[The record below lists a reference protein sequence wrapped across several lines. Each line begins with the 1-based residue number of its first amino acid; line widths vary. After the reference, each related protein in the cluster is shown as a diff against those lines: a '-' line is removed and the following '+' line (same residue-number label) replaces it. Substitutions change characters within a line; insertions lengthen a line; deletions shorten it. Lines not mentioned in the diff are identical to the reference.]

1 MSRLT
6 KLSTL
11 SAAVSLALMGMG
23 TALAADGP
31 IKIGVQAPITGEY
44 AAEGQ
49 GIENGVRLIA
59 KQHNAAG
66 GVLGRQIEVIVCDDE
81 GKAAQAAI
89 CGRKLVNDGVIAV
102 IGTYT
107 SGAALAAAPIY
118 SAANVIQTSDG
129 TSDELTQKGWKTFF
143 RNAPPNSDEAEFVA
157 NYFVKIKKYQRI
169 AVLSDHSSYATGL
182 AKATV
187 NAIKKEGGNI
197 IGEDFINAGT
207 QDYSAV
213 LTKLKSKNPDV
224 LFFSGYYTDGGL
236 IRAQMK
242 QLGMEAVFVGGD
254 ANQNENFAKIAG
266 DAAAGAVIVNVPAP
280 ENLPY
285 PAAKQ
290 FLADYTKEFGAPPPS
305 IYTLTNA
312 DGFRAVIA
320 AIQDTKSTDTS
331 KLIPWLHT
339 LKEPFGGLTGP
350 FTWDD
355 KGERIGSLM
364 SAFEVQAGGGY
375 KTIYPRQLD
384 TRQ

>member
-11 SAAVSLALMGMG
+11 SAAVSLALLGMG
-23 TALAADGP
+23 TAVAADGP

-59 KQHNAAG
+59 KQHNDAG
-66 GVLGRQIEVIVCDDE
+66 GVLGRKIEVIVCDDE

-89 CGRKLVNDGVIAV
+89 CGRKLVNDGVTAV

-143 RNAPPNSDEAEFVA
+143 RNAPPNSDEAQFVA
-157 NYFVKIKKYQRI
+157 NYFVKVKQYKRI

-182 AKATV
+182 AKATTD
-187 NAIKKEGGNI
+187 AIKKAGGNLV
-197 IGEDFINAGT
+197 GEDFINAGT

-266 DAAAGAVIVNVPAP
+266 NAAAGAVIVNVPAP

-285 PAAKQ
+285 PEAKQ
-290 FLADYTKEFGAPPPS
+290 FLADYTKAFGAPPPS
-305 IYTLTNA
+305 IYTFTNA
-312 DGFRAVIA
+312 DGFRAVLA
-320 AIQDTKSTDTS
+320 AIEATKSTDTS
-331 KLIPWLHT
+331 KLIPWLHDM
-339 LKEPFGGLTGP
+339 KQPFNGLTGP
-350 FTWDD
+350 FTWDA
-355 KGERIGSLM
+355 KGERIGSPM

-375 KTIYPRQLD
+375 KTIYPVEK
-384 TRQ
+384 

>member
-6 KLSTL
+6 QLSTL
-11 SAAVSLALMGMG
+11 SAAVSLALMGAG
-23 TALAADGP
+23 TAVAASGP
-31 IKIGVQAPITGEY
+31 VKIGVQAPITGEY

-49 GIENGVRLIA
+49 GIENGVKLIA
-59 KQHNAAG
+59 KQHNDAG
-66 GVLGRQIEVIVCDDE
+66 GVLGRKIEVIVCDDE

-89 CGRKLVNDGVIAV
+89 CARKLVNDGVTAV

-143 RNAPPNSDEAEFVA
+143 RNAPPNSDEAQFVA
-157 NYFVKIKKYQRI
+157 NYFVKVKQYKRI

-187 NAIKKEGGNI
+187 DALKKDGGNI
-197 IGEDFINAGT
+197 VSQDFINAGT
-207 QDYSAV
+207 QDYTAV
-213 LTKLKSKNPDV
+213 LTKLKSKDPDV

-242 QLGMEAVFVGGD
+242 QLGMNAVFVGGD

-266 DAAAGAVIVNVPAP
+266 NAAAGAVIVNVPAP

-285 PAAKQ
+285 PEAKH
-290 FLADYTKEFGAPPPS
+290 FLADYTKAFGAPPPS
-305 IYTLTNA
+305 IYTFTNA

-320 AIQDTKSTDTS
+320 AIESTKSTETS
-331 KLIPWLHT
+331 KLIPWLHDM
-339 LKEPFGGLTGP
+339 KKPFDGLTGP
-350 FTWDD
+350 FTWDA
-355 KGERIGSLM
+355 KGERIGSPM

-375 KTIYPRQLD
+375 KTIYPEPK
-384 TRQ
+384 

>member
-23 TALAADGP
+23 TAVAADGP

-59 KQHNAAG
+59 KQHNDAG
-66 GVLGRQIEVIVCDDE
+66 GVLGRKIEVIVCDDE

-157 NYFVKIKKYQRI
+157 NYFVKVKQYKRI

-182 AKATV
+182 AKATI
-187 NAIKKEGGNI
+187 AALKKDGGNI
-197 IGEDFINAGT
+197 VGEDFINAGT

-213 LTKLKSKNPDV
+213 LTKLKSKTPDV

-242 QLGMEAVFVGGD
+242 QLGMDAVFVGGD

-266 DAAAGAVIVNVPAP
+266 NAAAGAVIVNVPAP

-285 PAAKQ
+285 PEAKQ
-290 FLADYTKEFGAPPPS
+290 FLADYTKAFGAPPPS

-320 AIQDTKSTDTS
+320 AIEATKSTDTA
-331 KLIPWLHT
+331 KLIPWLHDM
-339 LKEPFGGLTGP
+339 KQPFAGLTGP

-355 KGERIGSLM
+355 KGERIGSPM
-364 SAFEVQAGGGY
+364 SAFEVLAGGGY
-375 KTIYPRQLD
+375 KTIYPAD
-384 TRQ
+384 K

>member
-1 MSRLT
+1 MSSLT

-11 SAAVSLALMGMG
+11 TAAILMATGAG
-23 TALAADGP
+23 TAMAANGP

-49 GIENGVRLIA
+49 GIENGVQLLV
-59 KQHNAAG
+59 KQQNAAG
-66 GVLGRQIEVIVCDDE
+66 GLLGRQIQVIVCDDE
-81 GKAAQAAI
+81 GKASQAAI

-157 NYFVKIKKYQRI
+157 NYFVKVKQYKRI

-182 AKATV
+182 AKATTE
-187 NAIKKEGGNI
+187 AIKKAGGNLV
-197 IGEDFINAGT
+197 GEDFINAGT

-266 DAAAGAVIVNVPAP
+266 NAAAGSVIVNVPAP

-285 PAAKQ
+285 PEAKQ
-290 FLADYTKEFGAPPPS
+290 FLADYTKAFGAPPPS
-305 IYTLTNA
+305 IYTFTNA
-312 DGFRAVIA
+312 DGLRAVFA
-320 AIQDTKSTDTS
+320 AIEATKSTDNA
-331 KLIPWLHT
+331 KLIPWLHDM
-339 LKEPFGGLTGP
+339 KQPFNGLTGP

-355 KGERIGSLM
+355 KGERIGSPM
-364 SAFEVQAGGGY
+364 SAFEVQANGGY
-375 KTIYPRQLD
+375 KTLYPEAQ
-384 TRQ
+384 

>member
-11 SAAVSLALMGMG
+11 TAAILLATGAG
-23 TALAADGP
+23 TVMAADGP

-49 GIENGVRLIA
+49 GIENGVRLLV
-59 KQHNAAG
+59 KQQNAAG
-66 GVLGRQIEVIVCDDE
+66 GLLGRQIEVVVCDDE
-81 GKAAQAAI
+81 GKASQAAI

-118 SAANVIQTSDG
+118 AAANVIQTSDG
-129 TSDELTQKGWKTFF
+129 TSDELTQRGWKTFF
-143 RNAPPNSDEAEFVA
+143 RNAPPNSDEATFAADYLV
-157 NYFVKIKKYQRI
+157 NVKKYQRI

-182 AKATV
+182 ADSVKKA
-187 NAIKKEGGNI
+187 IQDQKGNLVAD
-197 IGEDFINAGT
+197 DFINAGT

-213 LTKLKSKNPDV
+213 LTKLKSQNPDA

-242 QLGMEAVFVGGD
+242 QLGMDTVFVGGD
-254 ANQNENFAKIAG
+254 ANQNAAFAKIAG
-266 DAAAGAVIVNVPAP
+266 NAAQGAIIVNVPAP

-285 PAAKQ
+285 PEAKK
-290 FLADYTKEFGAPPPS
+290 FLTDYTEAFGSAPPS
-305 IYTLTNA
+305 IYTFTNA
-312 DGFRAVIA
+312 DGLRAVFA
-320 AIQDTKSTDTS
+320 AIEATQSADTE
-331 KLIPWLHT
+331 KLIPWLHDM
-339 LKEPFGGLTGP
+339 KQPFAGLTGP

-355 KGERIGSLM
+355 KGERIGSPM
-364 SAFEVQAGGGY
+364 SAFEVQADGSY
-375 KTIYPRQLD
+375 KTVYP
-384 TRQ
+384 TN

>member
-11 SAAVSLALMGMG
+11 SAAVSLALLGMG
-23 TALAADGP
+23 TAVAADGP

-59 KQHNAAG
+59 KQHNDAG
-66 GVLGRQIEVIVCDDE
+66 GVLGRKIEVVVCDDE

-143 RNAPPNSDEAEFVA
+143 RNAPPNSDEAQFVA
-157 NYFVKIKKYQRI
+157 NYFVKVKQYKRI

-182 AKATV
+182 AKATTD
-187 NAIKKEGGNI
+187 AIKKAGGNLV
-197 IGEDFINAGT
+197 GEDFINAGT

-266 DAAAGAVIVNVPAP
+266 NAAAGAVIVNVPAP

-285 PAAKQ
+285 PEAKQ
-290 FLADYTKEFGAPPPS
+290 FLADYTKAFGAPPPS
-305 IYTLTNA
+305 IYTFTNA
-312 DGFRAVIA
+312 DGFRAVLA
-320 AIQDTKSTDTS
+320 AIEATKSTDTS
-331 KLIPWLHT
+331 KLIPWLHDM
-339 LKEPFGGLTGP
+339 KQPFNGLTGP
-350 FTWDD
+350 FTWDA
-355 KGERIGSLM
+355 KGERIGSPM

-375 KTIYPRQLD
+375 KTIYPTD
-384 TRQ
+384 K

>member
-6 KLSTL
+6 KISTL
-11 SAAVSLALMGMG
+11 TAAVSVALMGLG
-23 TALAADGP
+23 TAVAADGP

-49 GIENGVRLIA
+49 GIENGVKLIA
-59 KQHNAAG
+59 KQHNDAG
-66 GVLGRQIEVIVCDDE
+66 GVLGRKIQVTVCDDE

-89 CGRKLVNDGVIAV
+89 CARKLVNEGVIAV

-143 RNAPPNSDEAEFVA
+143 RNAPPNSDEAQFVA
-157 NYFVKIKKYQRI
+157 NYFVKVKQYKRI

-182 AKATV
+182 AKATID
-187 NAIKKEGGNI
+187 AIKKDGGNLVAQ
-197 IGEDFINAGT
+197 DYINAGT

-213 LTKLKSKNPDV
+213 LTKLKAQNPDV

-242 QLGMEAVFVGGD
+242 QLGMNTVFVGGD

-266 DAAAGAVIVNVPAP
+266 NAAEGAVIVNVPAP

-285 PAAKQ
+285 PEAKQ
-290 FLADYTKEFGAPPPS
+290 FLADYTKAFGAPPPS
-305 IYTLTNA
+305 IYTFTNA
-312 DGFRAVIA
+312 DGFRAVLAGIEA
-320 AIQDTKSTDTS
+320 TKSTDTA
-331 KLIPWLHT
+331 KLIPWLHD
-339 LKEPFGGLTGP
+339 LKQPFNGLTGP
-350 FTWDD
+350 FTWDA
-355 KGERIGSLM
+355 KGERIGSPM
-364 SAFEVQAGGGY
+364 SAFEVQANGGY
-375 KTIYPRQLD
+375 KTIYPE
-384 TRQ
+384 TK

>member
-11 SAAVSLALMGMG
+11 SAAVSVALMGLG
-23 TALAADGP
+23 TAVAANGP

-49 GIENGVRLIA
+49 GIENGVKLIA
-59 KQHNAAG
+59 KQHNDAG
-66 GVLGRQIEVIVCDDE
+66 GVLGRKIEVIVCDDE

-89 CGRKLVNDGVIAV
+89 CARKLVNDGVIAV

-143 RNAPPNSDEAEFVA
+143 RNAPPNSDEAQFVA
-157 NYFVKIKKYQRI
+157 NYFVKVKQYKRI

-187 NAIKKEGGNI
+187 DAIKKDGGNLV
-197 IGEDFINAGT
+197 GQDFINAGT

-213 LTKLKSKNPDV
+213 LTKLKAKDPDV

-242 QLGMEAVFVGGD
+242 QLGMNAVFVGGD

-266 DAAAGAVIVNVPAP
+266 NAAAGAVIVNVPAP

-285 PAAKQ
+285 PEAKQ
-290 FLADYTKEFGAPPPS
+290 FLADYTKAFGAPPPS
-305 IYTLTNA
+305 IYTFTNA

-320 AIQDTKSTDTS
+320 AIESTKSTETS
-331 KLIPWLHT
+331 KLIPWLHDM
-339 LKEPFGGLTGP
+339 KKPFDGLTGP
-350 FTWDD
+350 FTWDA
-355 KGERIGSLM
+355 KGERIGSPM

-375 KTIYPRQLD
+375 KTIYPEAK
-384 TRQ
+384 

>member
-23 TALAADGP
+23 TAVAADGP

-59 KQHNAAG
+59 KQHNDAG
-66 GVLGRQIEVIVCDDE
+66 GVLGRKIEVVVCDDE

-89 CGRKLVNDGVIAV
+89 CGRKLVNEGVVAV

-157 NYFVKIKKYQRI
+157 NYFVKVKQYKRI

-182 AKATV
+182 AKATTA
-187 NAIKKEGGNI
+187 AIKKEGGNI
-197 IGEDFINAGT
+197 VGEDFINAGT

-242 QLGMEAVFVGGD
+242 QLGMDAVFVGGD

-266 DAAAGAVIVNVPAP
+266 NAAAGAVIVNVPAP

-285 PAAKQ
+285 PEAKQ
-290 FLADYTKEFGAPPPS
+290 FLADYTKAFGAPPPS
-305 IYTLTNA
+305 IYTFTNA
-312 DGFRAVIA
+312 DGFRAVLA
-320 AIQDTKSTDTS
+320 AIEATKSTDTS
-331 KLIPWLHT
+331 KLIPWLHDM
-339 LKEPFGGLTGP
+339 KQPFNGLTGP

-355 KGERIGSLM
+355 KGERIGSPM

-375 KTIYPRQLD
+375 KTIYPAD
-384 TRQ
+384 K

>member
-6 KLSTL
+6 QLSTL
-11 SAAVSLALMGMG
+11 SAAVSLALMGAG
-23 TALAADGP
+23 TAVAASGP

-49 GIENGVRLIA
+49 GIENGVKLIA
-59 KQHNAAG
+59 KQHNDAG
-66 GVLGRQIEVIVCDDE
+66 GVLGRKIEVIVCDDE

-89 CGRKLVNDGVIAV
+89 CARKLVNDGVTAV

-143 RNAPPNSDEAEFVA
+143 RNAPPNSDEAQFVA
-157 NYFVKIKKYQRI
+157 NYFVKVKQYKRI

-187 NAIKKEGGNI
+187 DALKKDGGNI
-197 IGEDFINAGT
+197 VSQDFINAGT
-207 QDYSAV
+207 QDYTAV
-213 LTKLKSKNPDV
+213 LTKLKSKDPDV

-242 QLGMEAVFVGGD
+242 QLGMNAVFVGGD

-266 DAAAGAVIVNVPAP
+266 NAAAGAVIVNVPAP

-285 PAAKQ
+285 PEAKQ
-290 FLADYTKEFGAPPPS
+290 FLADYTKAFGAPPPS
-305 IYTLTNA
+305 IYTFTNA

-320 AIQDTKSTDTS
+320 AIESTKSTETS
-331 KLIPWLHT
+331 KLIPWLHDM
-339 LKEPFGGLTGP
+339 KKPFDGLTGP
-350 FTWDD
+350 FTWDA
-355 KGERIGSLM
+355 KGERIGSPM

-375 KTIYPRQLD
+375 KTIYPEPK
-384 TRQ
+384 